1 MRHCLF
7 LCLMLY
13 AATSLAADDFATLA
27 GQLNAAHKAGDYAAM
42 ETDADKLLALRPG
55 YPRLEYLLAV
65 ARVHRGDKAG
75 ALEALGQVAEAG
87 VYVDLAPIADF
98 AAVKDQPA
106 FRVLMTRFAALRA
119 PLAKAAPGFRLVEP
133 DFIPEGIAYDPGSGD
148 FFLASVHLRKIVRVH
163 GGQET
168 AFAGPEADLWSVL
181 GIKVDAA
188 HGALW
193 AVTSALPQ
201 MTGYAAALKGK
212 SALYRFD
219 LKTGAVQGSYPMPA
233 DGADHE
239 LNDLTVAP
247 DGTVYAADGNG
258 GVYVLTPDAKAL
270 RPLTDSG
277 ALESAQGLALSPD
290 GRYLYISDYERGLYA
305 YDFADKR
312 LSRLKVSGKV
322 NPYYVDG
329 LVLYGRDLVAIQN
342 AAEPQRVTRFHLSP
356 DGLGIA
362 GAQVLDS
369 ADPLAPEPTL
379 ATVVGD
385 ELYLVANSQWSRFDD
400 AGHLPPKEQLQPPL
414 IAKLPLD

>member
-7 LCLMLY
+7 LCLTLY

-27 GQLNAAHKAGDYAAM
+27 GQLNTAHKAGDYAAM
-42 ETDADKLLALRPG
+42 ETDAEKLLALRPG

-75 ALEALGQVAEAG
+75 TLDALGQVAEAG
-87 VYVDLAPIADF
+87 VYVDLGPIADF
-98 AAVKDQPA
+98 AALKNQPA
-106 FRVLMTRFAALRA
+106 FQALMARFAALRT
-119 PLAKAAPGFRLVEP
+119 PLAKTAPGFRLAEP

-148 FFLASVHLRKIVRVH
+148 FFVASVHLREIARVH
-163 GGQET
+163 GGKET
-168 AFAGPEADLWSVL
+168 VFAGPATGLWSVL

-201 MTGYAAALKGK
+201 MTGYGAALKGK

-219 LKTGAVQGSYPMPA
+219 LKTGAVQGSYPVPA
-233 DGADHE
+233 DGTDHE

-305 YDFADKR
+305 FDFADKQ
-312 LSRLKVSGKV
+312 LLRLKVSDGV

-329 LVLYGRDLVAIQN
+329 MVLYGHDLVAVQN

-356 DGLGIA
+356 DGLAITDVE
-362 GAQVLDS
+362 VLDS

-400 AGHLPPKEQLQPPL
+400 AGHLPPQEQLQPPA
-414 IAKLPLD
+414 IVKLPLY